1 MHTSAYSINNNQP
14 KATHLYRSFCP
25 LTLSAGCA
33 HNGRGKNFLM
43 WINASN
49 LIRGL
54 VVTLDQLMLE
64 LGWRVEGER
73 ESEIVKGIEKQYG
86 L

>member
-1 MHTSAYSINNNQP
+1 
-14 KATHLYRSFCP
+14 
-25 LTLSAGCA
+25 
-33 HNGRGKNFLM
+33 M